1 MGYRRP
7 ISAILAV
14 FGGLEIGLRCAG
26 YAGWVCIWSIYD
38 LRRSLGY
45 LLSPQKS
52 VKRIF
57 CRQKVGRSG
66 FRVRHD
72 AGVFRPNGRHQR
84 NANGEKTL
92 KPRSFGV
99 WGGRTEKVEAT
110 SLNQRPAKCAISTPP
125 LLTFNH
131 PRNPTPHAALPRP
144 RSRPEPHL
152 EPLLTPGRHRT
163 TRQLRA
169 KRVPTSRTGLAA
181 RWQKRPDTRVKMF
194 LIFLPLRPQLA

>member
-1 MGYRRP
+1 MGSRRP

-26 YAGWVCIWSIYD
+26 YAGWVCIRCIYD
-38 LRRSLGY
+38 LRRPPGY
-45 LLSPQKS
+45 SLSPQKS

-57 CRQKVGRSG
+57 CRQITGRSW
-66 FRVRHD
+66 FSVRHD

-110 SLNQRPAKCAISTPP
+110 SLNQRPAKCAIPGLPGCP
-125 LLTFNH
+125 LALLE
-131 PRNPTPHAALPRP
+131 TPHHSLQHLTNTALGPFQ
-144 RSRPEPHL
+144 
-152 EPLLTPGRHRT
+152 LLHS
-163 TRQLRA
+163 L
-169 KRVPTSRTGLAA
+169 
-181 RWQKRPDTRVKMF
+181 MC
-194 LIFLPLRPQLA
+194 